1 LAGCGAGTGGSD
13 VGAADSVT
21 VAGDIPI
28 AYVKRPIDPSD
39 TDSAAGNPT
48 DSIIER
54 VGGDLYVRLLSSP
67 SAPEYN
73 ITRAYT
79 NGQGDVSDPEIS
91 YDGTK
96 MLFSMKGPQD
106 ATWDI
111 WEADWSNYL
120 AGGNNVVLRRLTD
133 DNGKPT
139 NDPNITWGDD
149 VDPAYLLDGRIVFSS
164 NRQEK
169 TWSKLGYKYLDEYER
184 EPTIVLHTMN
194 ADGTNIEQ
202 ISFNMSHDRNPT
214 VLSDGTIMFSRW
226 DHVGDRNQF
235 TIFTVDT
242 DGKKLFVKYGAHSGV
257 TSFLHPR
264 EMADGR
270 LMSDA
275 MPLSRTNEGGAL
287 MIIDAD
293 NFSESNQRAPGVS
306 ASASGQTQPTFK
318 TIDPGART
326 SPNGRYTTPY
336 PLWDG
341 TNRALVTFT
350 PGGRTEIVQE
360 NSLITGLPTNV
371 TREKAPAYGV
381 YMLDLSDGTLRSVV
395 LPKVNPSGDP
405 VEMVTDPMP
414 LVARSGFQ
422 RSAKNLGGV
431 DSASD
436 SALAAADKGR
446 LRVRSVYD
454 TDSENRMSN
463 AVLTDYE
470 QTVIGIPMI
479 PNTRYLCANSAGS
492 PVRYPNCDTR
502 SQVADLDS
510 IKNPAVVTA
519 DRRTARFARVTKA
532 VPLPGGISREAIGE
546 TEFEMQQIL
555 GYAEIEPDGSVGFEV
570 PADTPVGISVLDSY
584 GRAFQTHTSWIQ
596 VRPGETITCFG
607 CHSPRRGSTHALN
620 NVPPYQ
626 GPAGVN
632 PNTRLLDSLSNV
644 ITAGDDPANYGK
656 TMFDIRHEAYTG
668 GLITA
673 DPMSLKEHIS
683 FEDVWTT
690 LGYVKG
696 ESKSI
701 TYAGSSFTAYDAN
714 HAAAPTQTFT
724 GLTST
729 APTRNSDGAVAINY
743 PEHIQP
749 IWDAKCVSCHGAGST
764 LDLSSNPG
772 GTGRY
777 TSYESLLIG
786 DPVIDPVTG
795 LPQLREDNGE
805 IEVVR
810 APALVD
816 TPGLAR
822 STTLIGRIFSHGMK
836 PDAEVAA
843 DAHNSYLNPSERRLV
858 AEWIDVGA
866 QYYNDPC
873 RTRDASGR
881 CTAYR
886 AVTGLSE
893 SEFTSTIQPL
903 LLTQCAGCHVAVGR
917 TVNDPPF
924 QAKRLVLTGSEG
936 DFNVTASMVNNVCS
950 PASSYLL
957 TYPTSTLGGTPNHPH
972 IFDAEA
978 ANASYS
984 AIFNWIDAARAAN
997 GC

>member
-1 LAGCGAGTGGSD
+1 VSALALSGCSGGASEGDT
-13 VGAADSVT
+13 DSVT

-28 AYVKRPIDPSD
+28 AYVKRPIDPTD

-54 VGGDLYVRLLSSP
+54 VGGDLYVRLRSSP

-73 ITRAYT
+73 ITRSYT
-79 NGQGDVSDPEIS
+79 NGQGDVSDPEVS

-96 MLFSMKGPQD
+96 LLFSMKGPSD

-111 WEADWSNYL
+111 WEADLSSYL
-120 AGGNNVVLRRLTD
+120 SGGNNVTLRRLTN
-133 DNGKPT
+133 DNGRPT

-169 TWSKLGYKYLDEYER
+169 TWGRLGYKYLDEYER
-184 EPTIVLHTMN
+184 EPTIVLHTMD
-194 ADGTNIEQ
+194 ADGTNIQQ

-226 DHVGDRNQF
+226 DHVGERNQF

-264 EMADGR
+264 EMANGQ

-293 NFSESNQRAPGVS
+293 NFSESNQRAPGVP
-306 ASASGQTQPTFK
+306 ASAVGQTQPTFR
-318 TIDPGART
+318 TINPGSRF
-326 SPNGRYTTPY
+326 SENGRYTTPY

-350 PGGRTEIVQE
+350 PGGRTETVQQ
-360 NSLITGLPTNV
+360 NSLITGLPTSV
-371 TREKAPAYGV
+371 QREKAPAYGV

-395 LPKVNPSGDP
+395 LPGVNGAGDP

-414 LVARSGFQ
+414 LIARSGFQ
-422 RSAKNLGGV
+422 RPASNLGGV

-436 SALAAADKGR
+436 STLAAAERGR

-463 AVLTDYE
+463 EVLTAYE
-470 QTVIGIPMI
+470 RTVIGIPTI
-479 PNTRYLCANSAGS
+479 PNTAYRCANTVDS

-502 SQVADLDS
+502 SQVADLVS
-510 IKNPAVVTA
+510 IKNPASVTA

-546 TEFEMQQIL
+546 TDFEMQQIL
-555 GYAEIEPDGSVGFEV
+555 GYVEVEPDGSMGFEV
-570 PADTPVGISVLDSY
+570 PADTPVAIAVLDAY

-626 GPAGVN
+626 GPAGN
-632 PNTRLLDSLSNV
+632 SPNTRLLDSLSNV

-656 TMFDIRHEAYTG
+656 TMFDIRHEAFTG
-668 GLITA
+668 RQITA
-673 DPMSLKEHIS
+673 DPMSLSEHIS
-683 FEDVWTT
+683 FEDVWTA

-701 TYAGSSFTAYDAN
+701 TYAGSSFTTYDST
-714 HAAAPTQTFT
+714 HAATGTQNYA
-724 GLTST
+724 GLSGT
-729 APTRNSDGAVAINY
+729 APARNTDGAVAINY
-743 PEHIQP
+743 TEHVQP
-749 IWDAKCVSCHGAGST
+749 IWNARCASSCHGAGAT
-764 LDLSSNPG
+764 LDLSDNPG

-777 TSYESLLIG
+777 ASYESLLIG

-810 APALVD
+810 EPALV

-822 STTLIGRIFSHGMK
+822 SSTLIDRVFPHGMK
-836 PDAEVAA
+836 PA
-843 DAHNSYLNPSERRLV
+843 DQLGDHANYLNPSERRLV

-873 RTRDASGR
+873 RTRDATGR
-881 CTAYR
+881 CTSYR

-893 SEFTSTIQPL
+893 SVFTSTIQPL

-917 TVNDPPF
+917 TASDPPF

-936 DFNVTASMVNNVCS
+936 DYNVTASMVTNVCD
-950 PASSYLL
+950 AATSYLL

-972 IFDAEA
+972 VFDAGSATYQAIFD
-978 ANASYS
+978 
-984 AIFNWIDAARAAN
+984 WIDAASAAN